1 MRNND
6 GTLTFS
12 NVTGGGLTPDN
23 IPSVTILNGFVY
35 ERSENLIKTNQFAFG
50 ASSGDVAD
58 VSWNDETFRFTNILS
73 SVQVVVVDFKDKT
86 VKTGSVNDILD
97 YKNFKENCSRV
108 LMRFR
113 SGTLNELIVF
123 NN

>member
-12 NVTGGGLTPDN
+12 NVTGGRLTPDN

-50 ASSGDVAD
+50 AASADVAD